1 MICPRCHAENRD
13 DSRFCSSCAAP
24 LHPAGLE
31 APSLTKTLETPVQVL
46 RAGTVIAGKYKIV
59 EELGHGGMG
68 IVYKAEDVK
77 RRFIID
83 AHAALGKPSLVMR
96 SGGR

>member
-1 MICPRCHAENRD
+1 MECPRCHAENND
-13 DSRFCSSCAAP
+13 ASRFCGNCATP
-24 LHPAGLE
+24 LGLAG
-31 APSLTKTLETPVQVL
+31 ATLTRTLETPVQVI
-46 RAGTVIAGKYKIV
+46 RAGTMVAGKYKVV

-68 IVYKAEDVK
+68 VVYKAEDIK

-83 AHAALGKPSLVMR
+83 AHAALGKPSLVMG